1 MFRGGRRTNMKRQY
15 LSAVKAA
22 AICATLLVLLGL
34 PLGATAQVGF
44 VFRSIDGG
52 EIDTRDWLGKP
63 LLVVNTA
70 SRCGFT
76 RQYDD
81 MQLLFDRYRAAG
93 FGLIA
98 VPSDDFNQELD
109 SDAEIKAFCEVN
121 FGLDM
126 PMTASLS
133 VKGETAHPFYKAVAE
148 TTGFVPRWN
157 FNKVL
162 IGVDGDVIGTW
173 GSSVKPLSGPI
184 TRAIEA
190 ELAKAE

>member
-1 MFRGGRRTNMKRQY
+1 MLCGARKTGMKTLYR
-15 LSAVKAA
+15 LVLKSASV
-22 AICATLLVLLGL
+22 CTLLLGL
-34 PLGATAQVGF
+34 LVAPLSAAAGEGF

-52 EIDTRDWLGKP
+52 EIDTGDWRGKP

-81 MQLLFDRYRAAG
+81 MQLLFDKYRASG

-98 VPSDDFNQELD
+98 VPSDDFNQELG

-126 PMTASLS
+126 PMTTSLS
-133 VKGETAHPFYKAVAE
+133 VKGAEAHPFYRAVAQQ
-148 TTGFVPRWN
+148 TGFVPRWN

-162 IGVDGDVIGTW
+162 IGADGEVVGTW
-173 GSSVKPLSGPI
+173 GSSTKPLSGQI